1 MAREGI
7 EACASFGVPEF
18 SGAVARRSDDVV
30 VIVAEGG

>member
-7 EACASFGVPEF
+7 EACAGFGVPEF
-18 SGAVARRSDDVV
+18 SGVVVGTSDDVV